1 VTVFTNIP
9 DSAAPYTLN
18 IQGEVWET
26 LAIDPRLVTF
36 GQLTMAAASQPA
48 LARTITITNN
58 EDEPAELSN
67 IHSTS
72 PLFRVDT
79 KVVEPGKRYELTIA
93 IATPL
98 QPGNNS
104 GMIEVSTNI
113 PETPTL
119 SIPVQAFV
127 MPDVEVTPPRLTLPQ
142 TVGADVNYRFNV
154 RNGTATP
161 LQVTDLTVSN
171 PAMKVE
177 LREGQAGASCAIE
190 LVVPAGAELAPTGE
204 TITFKTNVPS
214 TPTATIPIQ
223 VRRLPAT
230 RPKPATQSAPAA
242 R

>member
-1 VTVFTNIP
+1 MTVFTNVP
-9 DSAAPYTLN
+9 DSTAPYTLN

-26 LAIDPRLVTF
+26 LAVDPRTVTF

-58 EDEPAELSN
+58 EEEPAELSN

-72 PLFRVDT
+72 PLFGVDT

-104 GMIEVSTNI
+104 GVIEVSTNI
-113 PETPTL
+113 AENPTL
-119 SIPVQAFV
+119 RIPVQAFV
-127 MPDVEVTPPRLTLPQ
+127 MPDLDVTPPRLTLPQ

-154 RNGTATP
+154 RNGTSTP
-161 LQVTDLTVSN
+161 LKVTDLTVSN

-177 LREGQAGASCAIE
+177 LHDGQAGASYSIQ
-190 LVVPAGAELAPTGE
+190 LFVPAGAEPAPRGE
-204 TITFKTNVPS
+204 KITFKTNVPG
-214 TPTATIPIQ
+214 TPEMTIPIQ

-230 RPKPATQSAPAA
+230 RPSPPTQSAPAA